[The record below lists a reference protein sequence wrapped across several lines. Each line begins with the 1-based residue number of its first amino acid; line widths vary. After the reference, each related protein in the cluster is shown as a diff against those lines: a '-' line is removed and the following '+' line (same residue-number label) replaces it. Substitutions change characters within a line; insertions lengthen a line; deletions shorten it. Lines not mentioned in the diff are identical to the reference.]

1 MRLHS
6 TCALLSISK
15 LFSNHLA
22 VYCIA
27 WPASCSDNYLSKLCV
42 QDSSDP
48 LAHVHF
54 KGEGDVEF
62 RSILFVPS
70 HLPDGMLDNY
80 YNQQTGL
87 DLYVRRVFITNS
99 FDELIPK

>member
-1 MRLHS
+1 M
-6 TCALLSISK
+6 
-15 LFSNHLA
+15 
-22 VYCIA
+22 
-27 WPASCSDNYLSKLCV
+27 
-42 QDSSDP
+42 
-48 LAHVHF
+48 HF

-87 DLYVRRVFITNS
+87 DMYVRRVFITNS
-99 FDELIPK
+99 FDQLIPK

>member
-1 MRLHS
+1 MHD
-6 TCALLSISK
+6 
-15 LFSNHLA
+15 SNLG
-22 VYCIA
+22 
-27 WPASCSDNYLSKLCV
+27 YL
-42 QDSSDP
+42 QTDQEP

-62 RSILFVPS
+62 RSILFVP
-70 HLPDGMLDNY
+70 PQVPEGMLDNY
-80 YNQQTGL
+80 YSQKTGL